1 MLERFVAFTLGNA
14 PDARTLLLFGLPSL
28 LWAFAALYLAG
39 HLKTRRGVRTGYTRK
54 IFHFA
59 IFSSAALVQS
69 LWGTPALFV
78 FGGATSLVIFYAV
91 FRGSG
96 HLLYEA
102 MARERD
108 EPHRTYFI
116 VAPYFATLVGGVMS
130 NVLFGPTAVV
140 GYLTAGLGDAIGEPV
155 GVRFGRHRYRV
166 PSLRSVKTTRSLE
179 GSAAV
184 FVVCMAAITLGL
196 ALAPHLHVTSQ
207 ALYMVPLLAAACAL
221 VEAVS
226 PHGWDNAFLQ
236 VVPAF
241 LVSVTF

>member
-1 MLERFVAFTLGNA
+1 MLERFFAFVLDNA
-14 PDARTLLLFGLPSL
+14 PTAETLLLFGLPSL
-28 LWAFAALYLAG
+28 LWALAALYVSG
-39 HLKTRRGVRTGYTRK
+39 YLKTKRGLRTGYTRK
-54 IFHFA
+54 IFHFV

-91 FRGSG
+91 FRGAG
-96 HLLYEA
+96 NLLYEA

-116 VAPYFATLVGGVMS
+116 VAPYFATLIGGVVS

-179 GSAAV
+179 GSVAV
-184 FVVCMAAITLGL
+184 FLVCIGAIALGL
-196 ALAPHLHVTSQ
+196 FLSPHLHVTST
-207 ALYMVPLLAAACAL
+207 ALYMVPLLALACAL

-241 LVSVTF
+241 LVSITF

>member
-1 MLERFVAFTLGNA
+1 
-14 PDARTLLLFGLPSL
+14 
-28 LWAFAALYLAG
+28 
-39 HLKTRRGVRTGYTRK
+39 
-54 IFHFA
+54 
-59 IFSSAALVQS
+59 VQS

-78 FGGATSLVIFYAV
+78 FGGATSLIIFYAV
-91 FRGSG
+91 FRGAG
-96 HLLYEA
+96 NLLYEA

-116 VAPYFATLVGGVMS
+116 MAPYFATLIGGVAS
-130 NVLFGPTAVV
+130 NVLFGPIAIV

-166 PSLRSVKTTRSLE
+166 PSLRDVKTTRSLE

-184 FVVCMAAITLGL
+184 FLACMAAIAL
-196 ALAPHLHVTSQ
+196 ALALSPHLHVTSH

-241 LVSVTF
+241 LVSITF